1 MNGNNPFQK
10 IHSSAWEE
18 FAKSA
23 YSQISL
29 LHEWLSVNKGLNA
42 SL

>member
-1 MNGNNPFQK
+1 MNGSYSFWK

-18 FAKSA
+18 FAKSV